1 MLNFDLEQGSSVPIP
16 IGMAAGKWKKDA
28 EGPSARDTADDQ
40 TVAAAVAAGELQYSG
55 TFIPPH
61 QLSLA
66 QDSFLP
72 IAGSMRKDRLRAR
85 TAILKATGFVENM
98 PGVTVRCKA
107 CGCTS
112 PSPSFWANDAHPF
125 SS

>member
-1 MLNFDLEQGSSVPIP
+1 MSQ
-16 IGMAAGKWKKDA
+16 MAGKWKKEA
-28 EGPSARDTADDQ
+28 EGPSVGVDTDH
-40 TVAAAVAAGELQYSG
+40 AVATAELQYPG

-98 PGVTVRCKA
+98 PNMTVGAK
-107 CGCTS
+107 
-112 PSPSFWANDAHPF
+112 
-125 SS
+125 

>member
-1 MLNFDLEQGSSVPIP
+1 MLAFDLEQGSSVPIP
-16 IGMAAGKWKKDA
+16 IGMSAGKWKKDA
-28 EGPSARDTADDQ
+28 EGPSAPDTADDQ
-40 TVAAAVAAGELQYSG
+40 NVAAAGELQYSG

-98 PGVTVRCKA
+98 PGVTVGCLA
-107 CGCTS
+107 CVC
-112 PSPSFWANDAHPF
+112 
-125 SS
+125 